1 MDSIEVGA
9 RIAAL
14 RKEKGMTQKQLAES
28 LHITDK
34 AVSKWECG
42 KNYPDLVLL
51 ESLAIAL
58 DTTPSELLGLTAKSG
73 TEVLSAASEIY
84 QAQKHQ
90 WLREQRNRGWLNL
103 AICILAFAGLTWI
116 VNHKTMW
123 LFFCFIA
130 IITAIFHLI
139 WAAKGKD
146 VKWFQFISLSFTA
159 FTLCAFYCQVAKW
172 VNHEDFTALMDVVPS
187 TSKALWVC
195 SVISVLINSVSLFGK
210 KEE

>member
-9 RIAAL
+9 RIAAF

-42 KNYPDLVLL
+42 KNFPDLTLL

-58 DTTPSELLGLTAKSG
+58 DTTPSELLGLNEKSG
-73 TEVLSAASEIY
+73 AEVLSATSEIY
-84 QAQKHQ
+84 QEQKSL
-90 WLREQRNRGWLNL
+90 WLREQRNRAWLNL
-103 AICILAFAGLTWI
+103 AICIMVFAGLTWI
-116 VNHKTMW
+116 ANHKTMW
-123 LFFCFIA
+123 LFFGFVA
-130 IITAIFHLI
+130 IITASLNLT
-139 WAAKGKD
+139 WAARDKD
-146 VKWFQFISLSFTA
+146 TKWFRFISLSFTA
-159 FTLCAFYCQVAKW
+159 FTLCAFYSQAAKW
-172 VNHEDFTALMDVVPS
+172 VSHKDFTALMDVVPS

-195 SVISVLINSVSLFGK
+195 SVVSVLINSISLFGK